1 MILAMFLFIRKV
13 SRTTTVSN
21 LTEREVEDGRLH
33 VLHDKHVPAY
43 VTVFRIYGPLLF
55 GTNDKLQKVSDHVA
69 KLPPIVI
76 LKLRHMT
83 AIDATGL
90 RAIEELA
97 ARLQSTGRA
106 LIVCGA
112 QPQPAALM
120 AAADFAA
127 HVGAANICSDTSAAL
142 HRAREIHR
150 TSAHVA

>member
-1 MILAMFLFIRKV
+1 FLFIRKV

-21 LTEREVEDGRLH
+21 LTERDVEDGRLH
-33 VLHDKHVPAY
+33 VLHDKHVPSY

-55 GTNDKLQKVSDHVA
+55 GTTDKLQKVTDHLA
-69 KLPPIVI
+69 QLPPIVI

-90 RAIEELA
+90 RAIEEVA
-97 ARLQSTGRA
+97 MRLQSHGRA

-120 AAADFAA
+120 AAADFAT
-127 HVGAANICSDTSAAL
+127 HVGPANVCPDTSAAL
-142 HRAREIHR
+142 NRAREIHR
-150 TSAHVA
+150 TSANVA

>member
-1 MILAMFLFIRKV
+1 MFLFIRKV

-33 VLHDKHVPAY
+33 VLHDKHVPPY
-43 VTVFRIYGPLLF
+43 VTVYRIYGPLLF
-55 GTNDKLQKVSDHVA
+55 GASDKLHKITDQVA
-69 KLPPIVI
+69 GLPPIVI

-90 RAIEELA
+90 RAIEEVA
-97 ARLQSTGRA
+97 ARLQSTGRV

-120 AAADFAA
+120 SAGDFAA
-127 HVGAANICSDTSAAL
+127 HVGAANLCPDTTEAL
-142 HRAREIHR
+142 RRAREIHR
-150 TSAHVA
+150 TSTNVA